1 MEFLGLANGENE
13 NLALNLL
20 IRDLRSVARSFLYS
34 GGTLSRLFFFFFWLH
49 RACHPRRAARRGGF
63 CASLVLSFFFQHIRA
78 RYKRRNTHGEIPNQ
92 SRFSTFDVE
101 TCQNYMEWC
110 MKIASIQ
117 ILWRLNVKTFLF
129 QKKAFQT
136 FHLNSLRP
144 IALPSWKIQKQ
155 TLSNKTESVW
165 RHARTTS
172 REKGK
177 KEARPRSFPRITM
190 HRNGRKPREQWRMR
204 VIMPAACVRLHGN

>member
-1 MEFLGLANGENE
+1 MEFLDLANGENE

-34 GGTLSRLFFFFFWLH
+34 GGTLSRLFFFFFFWLH

-129 QKKAFQT
+129 QKK
-136 FHLNSLRP
+136 LSKL
-144 IALPSWKIQKQ
+144 S
-155 TLSNKTESVW
+155 TLIPFDLSHSPP
-165 RHARTTS
+165 
-172 REKGK
+172 EKSKSKRYLTRRKVFDDTRGRQAAK
-177 KEARPRSFPRITM
+177 KEK
-190 HRNGRKPREQWRMR
+190 RKRDL
-204 VIMPAACVRLHGN
+204 VRFHA